1 MGEKVKVT
9 TYDGKSISFPKLNTA
24 RERIDFIINNILED
38 ELLAK
43 YYNPSSE
50 ISIQGLNSND
60 YKEIE
65 DRWLGIK
72 IVGKP
77 NKREHIKGFMDY
89 LAGYILN
96 AKDLSQKS
104 NYKEFYNLA
113 YKQDLTFE
121 ETERLNE
128 LKEKIIYADIT
139 KQGIDKSSILIR
151 NCDLEQLMK
160 DRLED
165 MIKMN
170 NNSYTC
176 KFMINDL
183 KMRINRCQSIIEE
196 VVELSS
202 LINIQ
207 NKIIKNRLDSFKEK
221 FKVVS
226 DRNEIVELGKQ
237 YTNDKDLLKWYKLRV
252 NELIDDYKLITELQQ
267 DVSR

>member
-1 MGEKVKVT
+1 M
-9 TYDGKSISFPKLNTA
+9 F
-24 RERIDFIINNILED
+24 RDFYRFYATDVE
-38 ELLAK
+38 LAK

-50 ISIQGLNSND
+50 ISIKELNGND

-77 NKREHIKGFMDY
+77 NKREHVKGFMDY

-104 NYKEFYNLA
+104 NYREFYNLA

-128 LKEKIIYADIT
+128 FKELIIYADIT
-139 KQGIDKSSILIR
+139 KQGFERSSILIR
-151 NCDLEQLMK
+151 NCEFEQLME

-165 MIKMN
+165 MTKTDDL
-170 NNSYTC
+170 SFTC
-176 KFMINDL
+176 KFMVNDL
-183 KMRINRCQSIIEE
+183 KMRVERCKSIIEE
-196 VVELSS
+196 VIELSD
-202 LINIQ
+202 LIKKQ
-207 NKIIKNRLDSFKEK
+207 NKIVKNRLDNFKEK
-221 FKVVS
+221 FKVVN
-226 DRNEIVELGKQ
+226 DRNEIIELAKQ

-252 NELIDDYKLITELQQ
+252 NELIEEYKLITELQQ
-267 DVSR
+267 DLGR